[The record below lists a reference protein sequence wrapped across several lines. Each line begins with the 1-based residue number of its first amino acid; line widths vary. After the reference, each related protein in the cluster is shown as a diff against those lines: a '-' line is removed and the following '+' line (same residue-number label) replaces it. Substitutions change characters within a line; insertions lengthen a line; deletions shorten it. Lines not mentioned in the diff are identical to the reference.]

1 MFGWGQSP
9 IPIKTLKN
17 PQHFS
22 KRVGEST
29 RCWSLGISDALITR
43 VPADDEDLYGS
54 PPDFAKL
61 DKSIT
66 FSTKLVLTTIF
77 GENQS

>member
-54 PPDFAKL
+54 PPDFPNW
-61 DKSIT
+61 I
-66 FSTKLVLTTIF
+66 KLVLTTF
-77 GENQS
+77 FVENQS